1 MGRCRAVASYAS
13 HLARALIHFM
23 LRSTQLRLSKALCLL
38 CLCWVC
44 SVWAVSLGSP
54 QLQSRPGEPLRVEIP
69 IRISPEEQGALQS
82 LKVTLPGRGVYER
95 SGASQKII
103 DLNPQAM
110 VYRNR
115 QEQLMVLVETVNLVP
130 MTDDPFLD
138 VLVNL
143 TWSSGSITKTFTLLI
158 GDAQKVLVK
167 PGQTLSEIAAL
178 MAPQLDGAT
187 LDQTIMALYK
197 ANPDAFASGSIN
209 RLAAGA
215 ELSKPS
221 QALLRSIS
229 PAEASQF
236 VAQANEEWQSE
247 QNNKGADGKGKAADE
262 NSSETMPRD
271 RLKIGSSAAGNEQE
285 RRYTEDLVAQ
295 EKELE
300 QAKARVAELEKN
312 IADLQRLLDKTK
324 EKKAVDNN
332 FGLGGFSPAILA
344 LSLITLTGLL
354 LWGLARNARR
364 SELPNFTTETVA
376 ASSHS
381 PKTASSGQFAMPER
395 AKALFAGVDLDLS
408 KPAKEVPPEVISFVT
423 PSKTVS
429 NPLADTL
436 RVKLN
441 LARAYITIEDFAAAK
456 KSLDEVLRVSNTV
469 DPTITIEAQGLLS
482 EISHRQ
488 A

>member
-1 MGRCRAVASYAS
+1 MS
-13 HLARALIHFM
+13 
-23 LRSTQLRLSKALCLL
+23 QLRLLKAFCFVLL
-38 CLCWVC
+38 SWACTT
-44 SVWAVSLGSP
+44 WAVSLGSP

-69 IRISPEEQGALQS
+69 IRIAADEGGALES
-82 LKVTLPGRGVYER
+82 LKVTLPGKASYER
-95 SGASQKII
+95 LGVSQKVLE
-103 DLNPQAM
+103 LNPQAM

-115 QEQLMVLVETVNLVP
+115 AEQLMVLVETVNLVP

-143 TWSSGSITKTFTLLI
+143 HWSSGSITKTFTLLI
-158 GDAQKVLVK
+158 GDAQKIVVK
-167 PGQTLSEIAAL
+167 PGQTLSEIAML
-178 MAPQLDGAT
+178 MAPQLEGAT

-209 RLAAGA
+209 RLTAGA
-215 ELSKPS
+215 ELNKPS

-229 PAEASQF
+229 PAEAYQF
-236 VAQANEEWQSE
+236 VAEANEQWHAGQA
-247 QNNKGADGKGKAADE
+247 KDGKGD
-262 NSSETMPRD
+262 SSASAKSTPSTELTAKD
-271 RLKIGSSAAGNEQE
+271 RLKIGSSADGNEQE
-285 RRYTEDLVAQ
+285 RRYTENLVAQ

-312 IADLQRLLDKTK
+312 IADLQLLLEKSK
-324 EKKAVDNN
+324 EKKAVENN
-332 FGLGGFSPAILA
+332 FGLGGFGPAILA
-344 LSLITLTGLL
+344 IGLITLTGLL

-364 SELPNFTTETVA
+364 SEAPAFKVASETGNSHGAAALSAVA
-376 ASSHS
+376 S
-381 PKTASSGQFAMPER
+381 FEMPER
-395 AKALFAGVDLDLS
+395 AKALFAGIDLDLS
-408 KPAKEVPPEVISFVT
+408 KPAKQVLPQEPHEVATINNSPVT
-423 PSKTVS
+423 S

-456 KSLDEVLRVSNTV
+456 KSLEEVLVISNSV

-482 EISHRQ
+482 ELSHRK